1 MHRFNKGRRDVR
13 KKKKKVGRVE
23 TMATKMKKMSALA
36 SLDVSFMTIFRNI
49 FDRYDD
55 DHSGLIT
62 GKDILP
68 IMKELGLPHT
78 NIAVQNII
86 YEMNADGNAGILFDE
101 FAAVMATKMIFPY
114 SVEKVKEAC
123 GMFDDNL
130 NGKLKREDV
139 MFAMEELVPHPM
151 SHEETDHMLLDLFG
165 PPSEN
170 TEEMDINVFL
180 QRIRKSLCETSHS
193 VRRNEHTLIDIYNS
207 RKMESSGIQNEE
219 GTTGEN
225 KEESSFAAEKNPVLN
240 SNPTLE
246 PFNVKKATE
255 INVGQAK

>member
-1 MHRFNKGRRDVR
+1 MYPPSREV
-13 KKKKKVGRVE
+13 
-23 TMATKMKKMSALA
+23 L
-36 SLDVSFMTIFRNI
+36 SFKLTEAF
-49 FDRYDD
+49 
-55 DHSGLIT
+55 SG
-62 GKDILP
+62 
-68 IMKELGLPHT
+68 
-78 NIAVQNII
+78 
-86 YEMNADGNAGILFDE
+86 
-101 FAAVMATKMIFPY
+101 KMIA
-114 SVEKVKEAC
+114 S
-123 GMFDDNL
+123 
-130 NGKLKREDV
+130 
-139 MFAMEELVPHPM
+139 
-151 SHEETDHMLLDLFG
+151 
-165 PPSEN
+165 SEN